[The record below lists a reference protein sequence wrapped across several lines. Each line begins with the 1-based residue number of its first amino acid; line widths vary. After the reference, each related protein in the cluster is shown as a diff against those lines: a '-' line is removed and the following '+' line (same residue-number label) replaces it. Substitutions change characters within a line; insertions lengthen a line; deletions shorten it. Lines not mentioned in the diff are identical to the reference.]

1 MTEKEIVHKDLSY
14 KIVEACYEVHNFLG
28 PGFSENIYDEAMSRE
43 LASRGIYVDRQKSI
57 EVKYKDEKIGEY
69 RLDAVA
75 EDKVVLEYKA
85 ASELNA
91 VFESQVLSYLKASG
105 LKLGLLI
112 NFGGKKVEVRRIVN

>member
-1 MTEKEIVHKDLSY
+1 
-14 KIVEACYEVHNFLG
+14 
-28 PGFSENIYDEAMSRE
+28 MSRE
-43 LASRGIYVDRQKSI
+43 LASRGICIDRQKSI

-69 RLDAVA
+69 RLDAEA